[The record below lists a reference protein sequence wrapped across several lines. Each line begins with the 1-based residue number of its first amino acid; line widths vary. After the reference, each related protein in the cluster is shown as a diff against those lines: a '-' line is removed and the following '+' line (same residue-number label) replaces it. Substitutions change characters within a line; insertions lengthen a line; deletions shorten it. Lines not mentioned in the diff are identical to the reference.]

1 MLRPAESKRQSSP
14 RLTEFEAALR
24 RNEPLLAAANVT
36 IRSGEETQA
45 VTVTDTPEVPALDPD
60 RKLIWTVGV
69 SAMRLDLSALLAK
82 PAVAPTTAL
91 NSKNAVVQSVGS
103 ALCMLARSTNS
114 PSQFLF
120 SADQAGTHS
129 VAITVSSI
137 DLEPWARRSN
147 AAKIP
152 AEKLPPT
159 RTADQVRELARDAAG
174 NALAGGGG
182 EADADVAFAVDD
194 AGNKIKGTLKDG
206 AVDPAKL
213 EAGTVAQKIALRR
226 AIGAEGELQAGAGV
240 VIGAPDR
247 NGVRRIGVQN
257 PTAVAGGALG
267 AESAYGQT
275 RLDRLHDW
283 RMEAIQYTEPHVIN
297 LTWSPTAT
305 PQIYKG
311 STEITPGVTG
321 VLGYVPLSQS
331 SAANRGKFTL
341 ATKPDDTTRTRANLI
356 SGETV
361 ISLILKIG
369 ADLAAA
375 KAADPITIPVERDD
389 SITDTFALVAKER
402 LTADPA
408 GLASANAVAVIDFG
422 LPPTYSNMPD
432 STTVTTAKVTEALQA
447 DPTIAGIT
455 TDGTTLYLLERQRP
469 KVGAITLS
477 TLIVDSTKSIES
489 VRTGGYAG
497 GITTDGTN
505 LYVAGRGRKVTVY
518 RAGDYVTEFTM
529 EDHATGITFDGT
541 HLLVG
546 VDTFVRRTGEVV
558 VSGPTSVKGYLTNGD
573 RVTAKDVP
581 ASVFTG
587 IDPAFGGIGGLAWN
601 ADENLLYVTSRGGRI
616 VAIRKNAYDPDST
629 PPATITGG
637 TSVGGL
643 AYRDGVL
650 MAAGRVGGP
659 VVSFRVTTGRSAYR
673 TAYDFRTVDQP
684 ELRRL
689 AREQHVKTLS
699 KAGGAL
705 SWTEVGEDG
714 KEKSGAWTPPVRT
727 PAVAR
732 LPAPGTAGRQVWVE
746 ADYDNVRQGEYLDT
760 GAAWVPADFNAPP
773 GDPEHDFRLLMQET
787 IPGRSHIK
795 AVVFAA
801 VSGTPGRYRAA
812 APFGAIDS
820 IEFDARAASATLNR
834 YVVRLRAGLAVGGG
848 IPAVLLVGA
857 SRYALAAGT
866 AADGEAVFVTSLI
879 EASDRVAAGSLT
891 KQLDLQDASG
901 AWANGS
907 GQQTVRRTLT
917 REALQ
922 AEIRAWFTSQAYAAN
937 TETWPL
943 AKLPISK
950 LTQAQYDAGVAA
962 GTIANGNN
970 RVYLIVG

>member
-1 MLRPAESKRQSSP
+1 M
-14 RLTEFEAALR
+14 
-24 RNEPLLAAANVT
+24 
-36 IRSGEETQA
+36 
-45 VTVTDTPEVPALDPD
+45 
-60 RKLIWTVGV
+60 
-69 SAMRLDLSALLAK
+69 
-82 PAVAPTTAL
+82 
-91 NSKNAVVQSVGS
+91 
-103 ALCMLARSTNS
+103 
-114 PSQFLF
+114 
-120 SADQAGTHS
+120 
-129 VAITVSSI
+129 
-137 DLEPWARRSN
+137 
-147 AAKIP
+147 
-152 AEKLPPT
+152 

-206 AVDPAKL
+206 AVDPAK
-213 EAGTVAQKIALRR
+213 
-226 AIGAEGELQAGAGV
+226 
-240 VIGAPDR
+240 
-247 NGVRRIGVQN
+247 
-257 PTAVAGGALG
+257 
-267 AESAYGQT
+267 
-275 RLDRLHDW
+275 
-283 RMEAIQYTEPHVIN
+283 YTEPHSIN

-305 PQIYKG
+305 PQTYKG

-389 SITDTFALVAKER
+389 NITDTFALVAKER

-408 GLASANAVAVIDFG
+408 GLAAANAVAVIDFG

-432 STTVTTAKVTEALQA
+432 STTVTTAKVTEALQTP
-447 DPTIAGIT
+447 PTIAGIT
-455 TDGTTLYLLERQRP
+455 TDGTTLYLLDRQTR

-477 TLIVDSTKSIES
+477 TLIVDNSKSIAGS
-489 VRTGGYAG
+489 VIQTPGRALGWVG

-505 LYVAGRGRKVTVY
+505 LYIAGRGRKVTVY
-518 RAGDYVTEFTM
+518 RAGDYVDQFTM

-546 VDTFVRRTGEVV
+546 VEPFVHVGTAPPV
-558 VSGPTSVKGYLTNGD
+558 SVKGYLTNGD
-573 RVTAKDVP
+573 RFTAKDVP

-601 ADENLLYVTSRGGRI
+601 PDENLLYVTSRGGRI
-616 VAIRKNAYDPDST
+616 VAIRRNAYDPDST

-637 TSVGGL
+637 TNVGGL

-659 VVSFRVTTGRSAYR
+659 VVSFRVTTGRSAYQQ
-673 TAYDFRTVDQP
+673 AYDFRTVDQP

-689 AREQHVKTLS
+689 AREQHVKNLS

-787 IPGRSHIK
+787 IPGRSHTK

-857 SRYALAAGT
+857 SRYVLAAGT
-866 AADGEAVFVTSLI
+866 PADGEAVFVTSLI

-891 KQLDLQDASG
+891 KQLDLQYASG

-937 TETWPL
+937 TEAWPL